1 VITLMIDIDEL
12 EALRARLE
20 EQYEECT
27 ERLAAQ
33 LASSRQRRAN
43 PASAAALASAVAASQ
58 LALAETATALRR
70 MAEGSYGRCE
80 RCTGTISRQV
90 LQLSP
95 TARYCHACAD
105 LPGRP

>member
-1 VITLMIDIDEL
+1 VVITLIDTDEF

-33 LASSRQRRAN
+33 LASSRQRRPN
-43 PASAAALASAVAASQ
+43 PTSAAALASAVATSQ

-80 RCTGTISRQV
+80 RCGGTIAMQV
-90 LQLSP
+90 LRLSP
-95 TARYCHACAD
+95 AARFCQQCVH
-105 LPGRP
+105 PGA